1 MLGLILKENSKA
13 GTTNINM
20 TFGHGNLDKEIF
32 IKQSEQL
39 YYMEDQQK
47 MSYSGTLKLT
57 HSIKGLVQTV
67 R

>member
-13 GTTNINM
+13 GTTNINR
-20 TFGHGNLDKEIF
+20 TFVHGNLDKEIF